1 MAISVYRDGCL
12 YLRKSDRDGF
22 PPVLG
27 LSFEANLW
35 HFLLQKFMAKR
46 PQSTEKSILDRIRGH
61 GRGWAFTPRHFLDLG
76 SRPAITSAL
85 RRQTE
90 AGTIRQL
97 GRGLYDYPKL
107 HPHLGPL
114 APTPEALAKAMAGRD
129 RVRLQPSGAYAANLL
144 GLSEQVPAKVVFLTD
159 GPSRIIQVGS
169 MTLQLRRT
177 TPRNM
182 AAAGRPSGLVIQA
195 FRHLGPEHI
204 TSDRIARLRRTLPV
218 HDRRALLKDL
228 TLAPEWMHRPLKEL
242 AAS

>member
-1 MAISVYRDGCL
+1 MARHSQ
-12 YLRKSDRDGF
+12 
-22 PPVLG
+22 
-27 LSFEANLW
+27 SFEKA
-35 HFLLQKFMAKR
+35 
-46 PQSTEKSILDRIRGH
+46 ILDRVRGH
-61 GRGWAFTPRHFLDLG
+61 GRGWVFTPRHFLDLA

-85 RRQTE
+85 RRQIE

-107 HPHLGPL
+107 HPTLGQL
-114 APTPEALAKAMAGRD
+114 SPTPEALAKAMAGRD

-159 GPSRIIQVGS
+159 GPSRVVRVGS

-182 AAAGRPSGLVIQA
+182 AATGRPSGLVIQA

-204 TSDRIARLRRTLPV
+204 TPERIARLRSTLPAD
-218 HDRRALLKDL
+218 DRRALLKDL

-242 AAS
+242 AAP

>member
-1 MAISVYRDGCL
+1 
-12 YLRKSDRDGF
+12 
-22 PPVLG
+22 
-27 LSFEANLW
+27 
-35 HFLLQKFMAKR
+35 MAKHS
-46 PQSTEKSILDRIRGH
+46 QSTEKSILDRLKGH
-61 GRGWAFTPRHFLDLG
+61 GMAWVFTPRHFLDLA
-76 SRPAITSAL
+76 SHPAITSAL
-85 RRQTE
+85 PRQPD

-107 HPHLGPL
+107 HSTLGALSPI
-114 APTPEALAKAMAGRD
+114 PEAVAKAMAGRD

-159 GPSRIIQVGS
+159 GPGRIVKVGP

-177 TPRNM
+177 TPCNM

-195 FRHLGPEHI
+195 FRHFGPEHI
-204 TSDRIARLRRTLPV
+204 TSDRIARLRCTLPAG
-218 HDRRALLKDL
+218 DGRALLKDL